1 MTTAA
6 RLSRS
11 SSFSLKR
18 AADSNYIVVGDLT
31 TISIPEA
38 DTEEI
43 DVSTLDSAG
52 FNKEYIS
59 GATDFGEIS
68 LQGYFVNAD
77 AGQVAAY
84 AAFGTKE
91 NFAFKITLPLKS
103 GEDEAAFYAGTG
115 FFKNVSPA
123 GEIAEGSVIPFTA
136 TIRVSGGLT
145 FTAATIPS

>member
-18 AADSNYIVVGDLT
+18 AADANYIIVGDLT
-31 TISIPEA
+31 TISVPEA

-68 LQGYFVNAD
+68 VQGYFVNDD

-91 NFAFKITLPLKS
+91 NFSFKISLPKK
-103 GEDEAAFYAGTG
+103 GDETEAAFYQGTG

-136 TIRVSGGLT
+136 TIRVSGALT
-145 FTAATIPS
+145 FTAATAS